1 MNYLISSLL
10 KWVEVMSKI
19 ASTYA
24 QALFDAA
31 GDDKVLEDIKKDF
44 DVIYSL
50 MKEQPQ
56 FMEILTLPKLSKDDK
71 KKLIK
76 NVFSKDASQILVN
89 FLMVLIDKDRIS
101 LLNEIMVA
109 YNQLVNQHLGILEGT
124 VYSAVDLSKEQ
135 LTRLTYTFTKKLNKK
150 IKLNVVIDPTL
161 LGGYKVS
168 LGDVVYDNSIKLQL
182 KNLKNNLLNVEL
194 K

>member
-24 QALFDAA
+24 HALFDAA
-31 GDDKVLEDIKKDF
+31 GDDKVLEDIKQDF
-44 DVIYSL
+44 GVICSL

-71 KKLIK
+71 KNLIK

-89 FLMVLIDKDRIS
+89 F
-101 LLNEIMVA
+101 LNEIMVA

>member
-1 MNYLISSLL
+1 
-10 KWVEVMSKI
+10 MSKI

-24 QALFDAA
+24 HALFDVA
-31 GDDKVLEDIKKDF
+31 GDDKVLEDIKQDF
-44 DVIYSL
+44 GVICSL

-71 KKLIK
+71 KNLIK

>member
-1 MNYLISSLL
+1 
-10 KWVEVMSKI
+10 
-19 ASTYA
+19 
-24 QALFDAA
+24 
-31 GDDKVLEDIKKDF
+31 
-44 DVIYSL
+44 

-71 KKLIK
+71 KNLIK

>member
-1 MNYLISSLL
+1 M
-10 KWVEVMSKI
+10 
-19 ASTYA
+19 
-24 QALFDAA
+24 
-31 GDDKVLEDIKKDF
+31 
-44 DVIYSL
+44 
-50 MKEQPQ
+50 
-56 FMEILTLPKLSKDDK
+56 
-71 KKLIK
+71 IK

-124 VYSAVDLSKEQ
+124 VYSAVDLSKEH
-135 LTRLTYTFTKKLNKK
+135 LTRLTYTFTKKLSKK